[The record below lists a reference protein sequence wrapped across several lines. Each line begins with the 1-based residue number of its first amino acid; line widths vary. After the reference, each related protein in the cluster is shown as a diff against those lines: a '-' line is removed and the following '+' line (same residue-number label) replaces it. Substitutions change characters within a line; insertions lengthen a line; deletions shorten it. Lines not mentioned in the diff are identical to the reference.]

1 MVKLKCRDQNEKK
14 KNQNIGTKSAFT
26 PKIYYSNIISGSKLY
41 STNRVSKTRFPGGRH
56 VEKMPHQP

>member
-1 MVKLKCRDQNEKK
+1 MKK

-56 VEKMPHQP
+56 VEKMPHQT